1 MKTTAPLLIMA
12 MAGVAGCSFDR
23 PPAPAAPPPPATA
36 AAPAPARTA
45 LPTVRPTRRRT
56 PPAVDA
62 GSSGTSAPPGA
73 EAAESGPAPVAD
85 PPEDARHQLAA
96 LPAALP
102 AAADPVGTTPAPAVT
117 PARLVG
123 LDPTETTRL
132 LGRPAETVEA
142 PPALRWSWRA
152 GGCTLRL
159 FFFMDLKTRDFRALS
174 YQTSGYDDANDADL
188 RCLADVV
195 AKADTDA
202 RR

>member
-12 MAGVAGCSFDR
+12 IASVAGCSFDR
-23 PPAPAAPPPPATA
+23 APAPSAPPPPPVTA
-36 AAPAPARTA
+36 AAPAPARSA
-45 LPTVRPTRRRT
+45 PPTVRPTRRRT
-56 PPAVDA
+56 PPPAADT
-62 GSSGTSAPPGA
+62 GSSGTSAPGV
-73 EAAESGPAPVAD
+73 EAAAAPEPAVVAL
-85 PPEDARHQLAA
+85 PTEDAPRQLAA
-96 LPAALP
+96 LPTATQA
-102 AAADPVGTTPAPAVT
+102 VGSTPAPAVT

-142 PPALRWSWRA
+142 PPALQWNWRA
-152 GGCTLRL
+152 GRCTLRL

-195 AKADTDA
+195 AQADTDA